1 MKEEKENVDLECGTL
16 LSLGGVL
23 GIAMGTPG
31 ARSEEES
38 EGDHRIQS
46 CE

>member
-16 LSLGGVL
+16 LSLGGVP
-23 GIAMGTPG
+23 GISMGTPR

-38 EGDHRIQS
+38 QGDYRIQS